1 MSLTTDYELP
11 RVLGIDITSNLIH
24 LSVIDTDDPDTALA
38 AAVPVVSQPPYSLFN
53 VHHHV
58 QTAVNQAV
66 DLITDGDTSL
76 PALVVCSKFMW
87 RDMKTDPSA
96 ARRSMVHTL
105 LLEQLHRLRV
115 PVTEFPLPT
124 ALVWARGSG
133 VGKTGG
139 MLDLLDD
146 LAVTKLSAKKPAGQE
161 KYRPGTGILAAIAAQ
176 SIGMEVG
183 GFPVNDERLSRAAGY
198 ATPTARTKDNRSIN
212 WTSRRVPPR
221 SVAEWE
227 TRNKDIAGW
236 LRAGDT
242 AAALGAEGESET
254 AA

>member
-1 MSLTTDYELP
+1 MTISTDYAVP

-58 QTAVNQAV
+58 QTAVTQAT
-66 DLITDGDTSL
+66 DLITDGNQSL

-115 PVTEFPLPT
+115 PMTEFPLPT
-124 ALVWARGSG
+124 ALVWARGEG
-133 VGKTGG
+133 VGKAGG
-139 MLDLLDD
+139 MLTLLDD
-146 LAVTKLSAKKPAGQE
+146 LAGTKLSAKKPAGQE
-161 KYRPGTGILAAIAAQ
+161 KYRTGTGILAAIAAQ
-176 SIGMEVG
+176 SVGMEVG
-183 GFPVNDERLSRAAGY
+183 GFPVTDARLSVAAGY

-212 WTSRRVPPR
+212 WTSRRQPPR

-227 TRNKDIAGW
+227 SRSKDVAGW
-236 LRAGDT
+236 LRAGDS
-242 AAALGAEGESET
+242 AAALGAEGD